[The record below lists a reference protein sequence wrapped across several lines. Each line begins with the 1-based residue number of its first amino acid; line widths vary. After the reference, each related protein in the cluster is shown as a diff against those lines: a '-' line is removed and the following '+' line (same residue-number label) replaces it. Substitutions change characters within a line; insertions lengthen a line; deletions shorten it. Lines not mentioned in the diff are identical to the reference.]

1 MPVIKDYYE
10 PWFYNYEH
18 LTTAKQGQH
27 SPVAKAHSVISGDKL
42 DLQWGPNWEDDLA
55 GAHVTGPEDP
65 NIQRIEEDIKF
76 QFDETF
82 MMYLPR
88 LCEHCLNQVVWHH
101 AHLVQCTN
109 GMKMVLYLLTKK
121 PAVVGV
127 IA

>member
-55 GAHVTGPEDP
+55 GAHVTGPEDLIF
-65 NIQRIEEDIKF
+65 NELKKISSFNLMK
-76 QFDETF
+76 
-82 MMYLPR
+82 
-88 LCEHCLNQVVWHH
+88 
-101 AHLVQCTN
+101 HL
-109 GMKMVLYLLTKK
+109 
-121 PAVVGV
+121 
-127 IA
+127 